1 MRDDTSQHSH
11 RLAATQPVQPIAT
24 TTWSPRIAA
33 LHRAWLT
40 GAGRAGKVVV
50 VRVGQ
55 TRMKCESTAH
65 RSRPFTNASAPACS
79 GLLRPAPACS
89 GLLRPAPACSGLL
102 RPAPACSG
110 LLRPA
115 PACSGLLRPQ
125 NKRPVSSDGPP
136 SHTPH
141 SFAIRAADDVAAPF
155 AIPPVAP
162 RSRNTALAAP
172 SPHFGR
178 DDYKDHTRRPK
189 SSAKEHGQ
197 RDAVPLPN
205 TRRSTL

>member
-65 RSRPFTNASAPACS
+65 RSRPFTNAS
-79 GLLRPAPACS
+79 APACS